1 MLEDIAIIYQK
12 AKLGLLQKETD
23 IADPE
28 DGTLTLGTR
37 RNRICNI
44 LFFTT

>member
-23 IADPE
+23 IADTE
-28 DGTLTLGTR
+28 DGTLTLGTG
-37 RNRICNI
+37 RNRIRNI
-44 LFFTT
+44 LFFIT